1 VPVVKQMR
9 GSVLPTVA
17 QLFECLPRYLRRH
30 KLMKAWMGLTGED
43 PVQLVRIRDDAFGY
57 ADMSDGFLR
66 LVVIDGQ
73 YDEEFFRVADQLLS
87 QGGVFFD
94 VGANYGLL
102 SFGLAKKFYK
112 TVQFHLFEP
121 NPSLV
126 RSIERTRELYSSMRS
141 LVNEV
146 AVSDENGV
154 VLFDVDPGQTG
165 RSHITEV
172 GGSPVPSIKLD
183 DYISAAQL
191 ERIDF
196 VKLDIEGYELSALRG
211 AERALRNRTV
221 KAVYFEYFEKYL
233 VRVAPPNVLITY
245 LESLGFEVC
254 FCRRCDFETRG
265 TPALT
270 LKKGLPGH
278 GLPLLAVRGYQPPA
292 MTDLLA
298 VPKEHLAA
306 I

>member
-1 VPVVKQMR
+1 MR
-9 GSVLPTVA
+9 RSTFPTA
-17 QLFECLPRYLRRH
+17 AGLFDRLPRYLRRH
-30 KLMKAWMGLTGED
+30 KLMKVWMGLTGED

-66 LVVIDGQ
+66 LVVIEGH
-73 YDEEFFRVADQLLS
+73 YEKEFFRVADELLS

-94 VGANYGLL
+94 VGANYGLF
-102 SFGLAKKFYK
+102 SFGLAKKFCE
-112 TVQFHLFEP
+112 VVHFHLFEP
-121 NPSLV
+121 NPLLV
-126 RSIERTRELYSSMRS
+126 RSIEKTRELYHSMRS
-141 LVNEV
+141 VVNEV
-146 AVSDENGV
+146 AVSNENGF

-172 GGSPVPSIKLD
+172 GGGPVSSIKLD
-183 DYISAAQL
+183 DYIIAAQL

-196 VKLDIEGYELSALRG
+196 VKLDIEGYELAALRG
-211 AERALRNRTV
+211 AERALRNRTI
-221 KAVYFEYFEKYL
+221 KAVYFEYFEKCL
-233 VRVAPPNVLITY
+233 VRVAPPSVLIEY

-254 FCRRCDFETRG
+254 FCRQCDFETRG
-265 TPALT
+265 TPTLT

-278 GLPLLAVRGYQPPA
+278 GLPLLAVRGYRPPA

-298 VPKEHLAA
+298 VPKEHLTA